1 MSKKFALALLVAAGL
16 AVVAGQASAGK
27 FNKALEVGKKA
38 PDFKDIVGTDDKNHS
53 LAEYKDA
60 DAIVL
65 IFTCNQCPVAVAC
78 EDRIVE
84 LQKSYKDKK
93 VQVVAINVNNDPGD
107 KLDKMKERAS
117 AKGFNFPYLYDP
129 SQKVAKDYGAMVT
142 PDVVLL
148 NKNREVAYLGLIDDS
163 PLNESEVKQAHLRD
177 AIDAVLAGKAPEVS
191 ETRAKGCGIK
201 WDR

>member
-1 MSKKFALALLVAAGL
+1 MTKKLAIAVAFAGL
-16 AVVAGQASAGK
+16 ALVASQASAGK
-27 FNKALEVGKKA
+27 FNKALELGQKA
-38 PDFKDIVGTDDKNHS
+38 PDFKEIVGTDDKKHS

-129 SQKVAKDYGAMVT
+129 TQKVARDYGAAVT

-163 PLNESEVKQAHLRD
+163 PLNEAEVKQAHLRD
-177 AIDAVLAGKAPEVS
+177 AIDAVLAGKKPEVA

-201 WDR
+201 WDK

>member
-1 MSKKFALALLVAAGL
+1 MTKKLTFALALVAGL
-16 AVVAGQASAGK
+16 VLVVSQASAGK
-27 FNKALEVGKKA
+27 YNKVLNLGQKA
-38 PDFKDIVGTDDKNHS
+38 PDFKDIVGTDDKTHS
-53 LAEYKDA
+53 LAEFKDA
-60 DAIVL
+60 AAVVL
-65 IFTCNQCPVAVAC
+65 VFTCNQCPVAVAC
-78 EDRIVE
+78 EDRIIE
-84 LQKSYKDKK
+84 LQKSYKGKN

-107 KLDKMKERAS
+107 KLDMMKERAT

-129 SQKVAKDYGAMVT
+129 TQKVARDYGAMVT

-163 PLNESEVKQAHLRD
+163 PLDESEVKQAHLRD
-177 AIDAVLAGKAPEVS
+177 AIDAVLAGKAPEVA

>member
-1 MSKKFALALLVAAGL
+1 MKRRVFTLAFAIATAL
-16 AVVAGQASAGK
+16 VAGQASAGK
-27 FNKALEVGKKA
+27 FNTVLNVGEKA
-38 PDFKDIVGTDDKNHS
+38 PDFQKLVGTDDKEHS
-53 LAEYKDA
+53 LADFKDA
-60 DAIVL
+60 DAVVL

-84 LQKSYKDKK
+84 LQKTYKGKK
-93 VQVVAINVNNDPGD
+93 VQVVAINVNTDPGD
-107 KLDKMKERAS
+107 ALDKMKERAS

-129 SQKVAKDYGAMVT
+129 TQKVARDFGAKVT

-163 PLNESEVKQAHLRD
+163 PLNEADVKQAHLRD
-177 AIDAVLAGKAPEVS
+177 AIDAVLAGKTPEVS

-201 WDR
+201 WDN

>member
-1 MSKKFALALLVAAGL
+1 MSKKLAFTLAFAAGL
-16 AVVAGQASAGK
+16 TLVTSQVSAGK
-27 FNKALEVGKKA
+27 FNKALELGQKA
-38 PDFKDIVGTDDKNHS
+38 PEFKEIVGTDDKEHS
-53 LAEYKDA
+53 LADFKDA
-60 DAIVL
+60 DAVVL

-78 EDRIVE
+78 EDRIIE

-129 SQKVAKDYGAMVT
+129 TQKVAKDYGAAVT

-148 NKNREVAYLGLIDDS
+148 NKKREVAYLGLIDDQ
-163 PLNESEVKQAHLRD
+163 PLNEAEVKQAHLRD
-177 AIDAVLAGKAPEVS
+177 AIDAVLAGKTPEVT

-201 WDR
+201 WDK